1 MQNDF
6 ADKYD
11 LQTVEARDFTVVI
24 NKLPATFRQYNNE
37 GALKFSIWQELQDA
51 IKLAKNLRICSEKLD
66 PTIININV
74 TMNRNELLYHQ
85 MELNKLCDEIELLHI
100 KLENP
105 GYETEQ

>member
-37 GALKFSIWQELQDA
+37 GALKFSIW
-51 IKLAKNLRICSEKLD
+51 
-66 PTIININV
+66 
-74 TMNRNELLYHQ
+74 
-85 MELNKLCDEIELLHI
+85 
-100 KLENP
+100 
-105 GYETEQ
+105 